1 MKTRKFLT
9 MAALT
14 IGLAM
19 TGAMMS
25 SCSNQD
31 YPTVDPNE
39 GVLPGGQTVDLS
51 ELENDY
57 VAQDE

>member
-25 SCSNQD
+25 SCSNPD

-39 GVLPGGQTVDLS
+39 GGLPGGQTVDLS